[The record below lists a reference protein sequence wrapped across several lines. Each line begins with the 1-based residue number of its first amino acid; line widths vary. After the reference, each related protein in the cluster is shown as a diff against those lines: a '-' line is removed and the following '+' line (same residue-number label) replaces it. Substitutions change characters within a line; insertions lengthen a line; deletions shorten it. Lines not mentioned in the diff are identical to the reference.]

1 MRRLWIDGE
10 FTDGATGQ
18 TLQVVDPA
26 TEEVV
31 DVVPKG
37 GPLDVE
43 RAVAA
48 AKRAFPAWK
57 RTPALARAEMLV
69 EPARRLRQNKEE
81 FAVTLTR
88 ETGRTLRKNRGHVDW
103 SATCFDYYA
112 GLIRAR
118 RGRVIPTAY
127 PRHLNLLRQ

>member
-1 MRRLWIDGE
+1 MRKLWIDRE

-37 GPLDVE
+37 GPLDVD

-48 AKRAFPAWK
+48 AKRAFPGWK

-69 EPARRLRQNKEE
+69 ETGRRLRQNSEE

-88 ETGRTLRKNRGHVDW
+88 ETGRTLRKNRGYVDW
-103 SATCFDYYA
+103 SATCFDY
-112 GLIRAR
+112 
-118 RGRVIPTAY
+118 
-127 PRHLNLLRQ
+127 